1 MTDDQAAPAA
11 DQGSR
16 NLFLRVMAA
25 LILAPAA
32 IAIAWLG
39 VWLWTT
45 LVTLAAIGLYVEWL
59 MIVGMARET
68 RVVTSGAVALAV
80 SGLCFAAGRIDAS
93 LLALALGLAAV
104 ALLAPQRRSWTAT
117 GFFYAAAAQMAS
129 ELVRLDQTYGFVAL
143 MLVLLV
149 VWVTDIG
156 GYFAGRGIGG
166 PKLWPR
172 VSPRKTW
179 AGAVGGFAASLV
191 VAAGFA
197 AFGLGKTGPLL
208 LLGAVLS
215 IASQLGD
222 LFESAVKRRFGVK
235 DSSHIIPGHGG
246 LMDRLDG
253 FVAAVVAA
261 AIFGFCG
268 VAWMASAAVLWF
280 GEGMSAVPLRNSK
293 AAASAVRAITVL
305 GATGSIGDSTMDL
318 LRASRDRYQV
328 EALTAHTNVQGLAKL
343 AKEFGARFAA
353 IADPGRLGELKD
365 ALAGTGIECGAGES
379 AVIEA
384 AARPADWVMAA
395 VSGAAGLKPAL
406 AAVDRGA
413 TVALANKECL
423 VCAGDFFM
431 QRAAKAGACI
441 LPADSEHNALFQALG
456 SGNREELV
464 RVIITASGGPF
475 RTWAIADIEQ
485 ATLAQALKHPNWSM
499 GQKITI
505 DSASMMN
512 KGLEV
517 IEASYLFALTPDEI
531 DVLVHPQSIIHGMVE
546 FSDRS
551 VVAQLGAPDM
561 RTPIAHCL
569 GWPDRI
575 VGPATQLD
583 LAKIGQLT
591 FEAPD
596 FDRFPALRLAYD
608 ALRTGRGATTV
619 YNAANEVA
627 VAAFIGGKIKFGAIA
642 RLVEATMDAW
652 IRSGN
657 LAPMTSADDAIAVD
671 HNARNKAA
679 TLLPQIALKAS

>member
-1 MTDDQAAPAA
+1 
-11 DQGSR
+11 
-16 NLFLRVMAA
+16 
-25 LILAPAA
+25 
-32 IAIAWLG
+32 
-39 VWLWTT
+39 
-45 LVTLAAIGLYVEWL
+45 
-59 MIVGMARET
+59 
-68 RVVTSGAVALAV
+68 
-80 SGLCFAAGRIDAS
+80 
-93 LLALALGLAAV
+93 
-104 ALLAPQRRSWTAT
+104 
-117 GFFYAAAAQMAS
+117 
-129 ELVRLDQTYGFVAL
+129 
-143 MLVLLV
+143 
-149 VWVTDIG
+149 
-156 GYFAGRGIGG
+156 
-166 PKLWPR
+166 
-172 VSPRKTW
+172 
-179 AGAVGGFAASLV
+179 
-191 VAAGFA
+191 
-197 AFGLGKTGPLL
+197 
-208 LLGAVLS
+208 
-215 IASQLGD
+215 
-222 LFESAVKRRFGVK
+222 
-235 DSSHIIPGHGG
+235 
-246 LMDRLDG
+246 
-253 FVAAVVAA
+253 
-261 AIFGFCG
+261 
-268 VAWMASAAVLWF
+268 
-280 GEGMSAVPLRNSK
+280 MSAVPLRNK
-293 AAASAVRAITVL
+293 KPVAAAVRSVSVL

-318 LRASRDRYQV
+318 LRASPERYQV
-328 EALTAHTNVQGLAKL
+328 ESLTANTNVEALAKL
-343 AKEFGARFAA
+343 AIEFDARFAA
-353 IADPGRLGELKD
+353 IADPARLEDLRD
-365 ALAGTGIECGAGES
+365 ALAGTGTECGAGDS

-456 SGNREELV
+456 TGNRDELV

-475 RTWAIADIEQ
+475 RTWASSDIEQ

-531 DVLVHPQSIIHGMVE
+531 DVLVHPQSIVHGMVE

-575 VGPATQLD
+575 VGPAAKLD

-596 FDRFPALRLAYD
+596 FARFPGLQLAYD
-608 ALRTGRGATTV
+608 ALRAGGGATTV
-619 YNAANEVA
+619 FNAANEVA
-627 VAAFIGGKIKFGAIA
+627 VAAFIAGKIRFGAIA

-657 LAPMTSADDAIAVD
+657 LAPLTSADDAIAVD

>member
-1 MTDDQAAPAA
+1 
-11 DQGSR
+11 
-16 NLFLRVMAA
+16 
-25 LILAPAA
+25 
-32 IAIAWLG
+32 
-39 VWLWTT
+39 
-45 LVTLAAIGLYVEWL
+45 
-59 MIVGMARET
+59 
-68 RVVTSGAVALAV
+68 
-80 SGLCFAAGRIDAS
+80 
-93 LLALALGLAAV
+93 
-104 ALLAPQRRSWTAT
+104 
-117 GFFYAAAAQMAS
+117 
-129 ELVRLDQTYGFVAL
+129 
-143 MLVLLV
+143 
-149 VWVTDIG
+149 
-156 GYFAGRGIGG
+156 
-166 PKLWPR
+166 
-172 VSPRKTW
+172 
-179 AGAVGGFAASLV
+179 
-191 VAAGFA
+191 
-197 AFGLGKTGPLL
+197 
-208 LLGAVLS
+208 
-215 IASQLGD
+215 
-222 LFESAVKRRFGVK
+222 
-235 DSSHIIPGHGG
+235 
-246 LMDRLDG
+246 
-253 FVAAVVAA
+253 
-261 AIFGFCG
+261 
-268 VAWMASAAVLWF
+268 
-280 GEGMSAVPLRNSK
+280 MSAVPLRNNKSV
-293 AAASAVRAITVL
+293 ASDIRSVTVL

-318 LRASRDRYQV
+318 LRGARDRYQV
-328 EALTAHTNVQGLAKL
+328 EALTANTNVEGLAKL
-343 AKEFGARFAA
+343 AKEFGVRFAA
-353 IADPGRLGELKD
+353 VADSSKLGELRA
-365 ALAGTGIECGAGES
+365 ALAGSGIACGAGDS
-379 AVIEA
+379 AIVEA

-431 QRAAKAGACI
+431 ERAKKAGACI
-441 LPADSEHNALFQALG
+441 LPADSEHNALFQALS

-475 RTWAIADIEQ
+475 RTWAPADIEQ

-517 IEASYLFALTPDEI
+517 IEAACLFGLTADEI

-575 VGPATQLD
+575 VGPAAKLD

-596 FDRFPALRLAYD
+596 FARFPALRLAYD

-619 YNAANEVA
+619 YNAANEIA
-627 VAAFIGGKIKFGAIA
+627 VAAFIAGKIRFGAIA
-642 RLVEATMDAW
+642 RLVEATLNDW

-657 LAPMTSADDAIAVD
+657 LAPLTSADDAIAID

-679 TLLPQIALKAS
+679 TLLPQIAAKAS

>member
-1 MTDDQAAPAA
+1 
-11 DQGSR
+11 
-16 NLFLRVMAA
+16 
-25 LILAPAA
+25 
-32 IAIAWLG
+32 
-39 VWLWTT
+39 
-45 LVTLAAIGLYVEWL
+45 
-59 MIVGMARET
+59 
-68 RVVTSGAVALAV
+68 
-80 SGLCFAAGRIDAS
+80 
-93 LLALALGLAAV
+93 
-104 ALLAPQRRSWTAT
+104 
-117 GFFYAAAAQMAS
+117 
-129 ELVRLDQTYGFVAL
+129 
-143 MLVLLV
+143 
-149 VWVTDIG
+149 
-156 GYFAGRGIGG
+156 
-166 PKLWPR
+166 
-172 VSPRKTW
+172 
-179 AGAVGGFAASLV
+179 
-191 VAAGFA
+191 
-197 AFGLGKTGPLL
+197 
-208 LLGAVLS
+208 
-215 IASQLGD
+215 
-222 LFESAVKRRFGVK
+222 
-235 DSSHIIPGHGG
+235 
-246 LMDRLDG
+246 
-253 FVAAVVAA
+253 
-261 AIFGFCG
+261 
-268 VAWMASAAVLWF
+268 MASAAVLWF
-280 GEGMSAVPLRNSK
+280 GENMSAVPLRNSK
-293 AAASAVRAITVL
+293 AAASAVRAVTVL

-318 LRASRDRYQV
+318 LRAAPERYRI
-328 EALTAHTNVQGLAKL
+328 EALTANTNVAALAKL
-343 AKEFGARFAA
+343 AIEFDARFAA
-353 IADPGRLGELKD
+353 IADPALLEDLRA
-365 ALAGTGIECGAGES
+365 ALAGTGTECGAGDS
-379 AVIEA
+379 AIVEA

-431 QRAAKAGACI
+431 ERAAKAGACI

-456 SGNREELV
+456 SGNRDELV

-475 RTWAIADIEQ
+475 RTWSSADIEQ

-575 VGPATQLD
+575 VGPAAKLD

-627 VAAFIGGKIKFGAIA
+627 VAAFIGGRIRFGAIA
-642 RLVEATMDAW
+642 RLVEATMEAW

-657 LAPMTSADDAIAVD
+657 LAPLTSADDAIAVD
-671 HNARNKAA
+671 HTARNKAA
-679 TLLPQIALKAS
+679 TLLPQIAAKAS